1 MLCSASPVGLTEAGE
16 ELITSLPDDDGI
28 ANSVVR
34 VLFGI
39 DTMRESAVGLDWN
52 KANYNN

>member
-39 DTMRESAVGLDWN
+39 DTMRESAVGLNWN
-52 KANYNN
+52 KAKL